1 MMLMI
6 PKYIK
11 TLRFVV
17 LNYSVLVLLY
27 STAHYFSSFHWRSP
41 FHSITAYQ
49 WRSRIVESPHLQVS
63 FIHKTKRKEY
73 YDSFWLAP
81 LNCIQSKCIL
91 FFANKTWMAREWMHL
106 VKGTEMNNI
115 FIRWSTDLTWNPC
128 PRADRNSGGQEQE
141 IIPPSNS
148 CLSCSFRGQREVDT
162 GTGTS
167 GST

>member
-1 MMLMI
+1 MDSTGNSKHTHSTLVVMMMTMI

-27 STAHYFSSFHWRSP
+27 STAHYFSTFHWRSP

-115 FIRWSTDLTWNPC
+115 FIRWSTDLTWNH
-128 PRADRNSGGQEQE
+128 AQGQIGILEDK
-141 IIPPSNS
+141 S
-148 CLSCSFRGQREVDT
+148 RR
-162 GTGTS
+162 
-167 GST
+167 